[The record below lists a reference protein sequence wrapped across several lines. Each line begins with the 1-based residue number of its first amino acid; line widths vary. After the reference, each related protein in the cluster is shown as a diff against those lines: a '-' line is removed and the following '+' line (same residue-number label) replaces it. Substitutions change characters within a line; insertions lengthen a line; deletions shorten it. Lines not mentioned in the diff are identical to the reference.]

1 MEDRYKKLLSEF
13 SQEDRLLLR
22 RYLHELFEYKDKEDF
37 EKQTRAKLKE
47 TLAEIKIFEERAKSK
62 IEQRKKNPTC
72 SFCKQKSDVVEK
84 MFNHTDYLNI
94 CSDCVKRCYE
104 QL

>member
-1 MEDRYKKLLSEF
+1 MEERYEKLLSEF
-13 SQEDRLLLR
+13 SQDERLLLFK
-22 RYLHELFEYKDKEDF
+22 YLRDLFEYKDLEDW
-37 EKQTRAKLKE
+37 ENRSREKLKDI
-47 TLAEIKIFEERAKSK
+47 AARIKVFEERARAK
-62 IEQRKKNPTC
+62 IEERKTNPTC
-72 SFCKQKSDVVEK
+72 SFCKIKADSVEK